1 MIRDDSIPGTYRT
14 PVFRDPRNET
24 HPTMNAKDPIKH
36 TLDLS
41 DMIVNSYVGDLS
53 DADLFLI
60 PVPGMNHIAWQLGH
74 LIAVERMAVEGIKPD
89 SCPELPAG
97 FEGIHSTKPE
107 TKGTEPGQFYSKADY
122 LKFYAAQRAATKAV
136 IDSLSDADLDQP
148 STGSFAQIAPTVG
161 AVLNLVGQHYLMHA
175 GQFVPVRRAT
185 GKPVTI

>member
-1 MIRDDSIPGTYRT
+1 
-14 PVFRDPRNET
+14 
-24 HPTMNAKDPIKH
+24 MNAKDPIKH
-36 TLDLS
+36 TLDMS
-41 DMIVNSYVGDLS
+41 DMVVNSYVGDLS
-53 DADLFLI
+53 DQDFLAI

-74 LIAVERMAVEGIKPD
+74 LISVERMVVEGIKPD

-97 FEGIHSTKPE
+97 FDGVHSTNSE
-107 TKGTEPGQFYSKADY
+107 TKGTQPSQFYSKDEY

-136 IDSLSDADLDQP
+136 IDALSDADLDKP
-148 STGSFAQIAPTVG
+148 APESFAQIAPTVG